1 MNKGLRNWFILIF
14 IYCTFFVWY
23 TDLGGKLDS
32 DEIATYLV
40 KMQDN
45 REAVGFSSPAEKER
59 AKEQGVI
66 IEEFMREDT
75 GRQFFVVNNIDM
87 SENPQDVEGAQPGED
102 ADQLMSRY
110 MEHMYAELFK
120 RASHP
125 VFLGNAVS
133 PAIDIVGIENAKS
146 WDSAALMR
154 YKSRR
159 AFMEI
164 VSNPKILGKHEFK
177 IAALNKTIAYPVE
190 TVIYLSD
197 PRLLLGLILIIIGLI
212 IQLRIKK

>member
-1 MNKGLRNWFILIF
+1 MNKSLKNWFILIF

-23 TDLGGKLDS
+23 TDLGGKLNS
-32 DEIATYLV
+32 NEIATYLV

-45 REAVGFSSPAEKER
+45 RETVGFSSPAEKEK
-59 AKEQGVI
+59 AKKQGAI
-66 IEEFMREDT
+66 IEEFMREDS
-75 GRQFFVVNNIDM
+75 GRQFFVVNNMDM
-87 SENPQDVEGAQPGED
+87 SDNPQDVEGAQPGED
-102 ADQLMSRY
+102 ADQLMGRY

-125 VFLGNAVS
+125 VFAGNAVS
-133 PAIDIVGIENAKS
+133 PAIDIVGIENADS

-164 VSNPKILGKHEFK
+164 VSNPKMRGKHEFK

-190 TVIYLSD
+190 TVVYLSD
-197 PRLLLGLILIIIGLI
+197 PRLLLGFILLIIGLI
-212 IQLRIKK
+212 LQLRIKK

>member
-164 VSNPKILGKHEFK
+164 VSNPKMLGKHEFK

-197 PRLLLGLILIIIGLI
+197 PRLLLGFILIIIGLI
-212 IQLRIKK
+212 VQLRIKK

>member
-1 MNKGLRNWFILIF
+1 MSKSLKNWFILTF

-23 TDLGGKLDS
+23 TDLGGKLNS

-40 KMQDN
+40 KLQEN
-45 REAVGFSSPAEKER
+45 REAVKFSSPAEKEEF
-59 AKEQGVI
+59 KEQGKI
-66 IEEFMREDT
+66 IEKFMREDS

-87 SENPQDVEGAQPGED
+87 SDDPQDVEGAQPGED
-102 ADQLMSRY
+102 ADQLMGRY

-125 VFLGNAVS
+125 VFMGNAVS
-133 PAIDIVGIENAKS
+133 QAIDVVGIENADS
-146 WDSAALMR
+146 WGIAALMR

-164 VSNPKILGKHEFK
+164 VSNPKMRGKHEFK

-190 TVIYLSD
+190 TVVYLSD
-197 PRLLLGLILIIIGLI
+197 PRLLLGFILLIIGLI

>member
-1 MNKGLRNWFILIF
+1 MSKSLKNWFILIF

-23 TDLGGKLDS
+23 TDLGGKLNS
-32 DEIATYLV
+32 NEIATYLV

-45 REAVGFSSPAEKER
+45 IETVGFSSPAEKEK
-59 AKEQGVI
+59 AKKQGAI
-66 IEEFMREDT
+66 IEEFMREDS

-87 SENPQDVEGAQPGED
+87 SDNPQDVEGAQPGED
-102 ADQLMSRY
+102 ADQLMGRY

-120 RASHP
+120 RACHP
-125 VFLGNAVS
+125 VFMGNAVS
-133 PAIDIVGIENAKS
+133 QAIDVVGIENADS

-164 VSNPKILGKHEFK
+164 VSNPKMRGKHEFK

-190 TVIYLSD
+190 TVVYLSD
-197 PRLLLGLILIIIGLI
+197 PRLLLGFILLIIGLI
-212 IQLRIKK
+212 LQLRIKK

>member
-1 MNKGLRNWFILIF
+1 MNKSLKNWFILIF

-23 TDLGGKLDS
+23 TDLGGKLNS
-32 DEIATYLV
+32 NEIATYLV

-45 REAVGFSSPAEKER
+45 RETVGFSSPAEKEK
-59 AKEQGVI
+59 AKKQGAI
-66 IEEFMREDT
+66 IEEFMREDS

-87 SENPQDVEGAQPGED
+87 SDNPQDVEGAQPGED
-102 ADQLMSRY
+102 ADQLMGRY

-125 VFLGNAVS
+125 VFMGNAVS
-133 PAIDIVGIENAKS
+133 PAIDIVGIENAES

-164 VSNPKILGKHEFK
+164 VSNPKMRGKHEFK

-190 TVIYLSD
+190 TVVYLSD
-197 PRLLLGLILIIIGLI
+197 PRLLLGFILLIIGLI
-212 IQLRIKK
+212 LQLRIKK

>member
-66 IEEFMREDT
+66 IEEFMREDS

-102 ADQLMSRY
+102 ADQMMSRY

-197 PRLLLGLILIIIGLI
+197 PRLLLGFILIIIGLI

>member
-1 MNKGLRNWFILIF
+1 MNKSLRNWFILIF

-125 VFLGNAVS
+125 VFLGSAVS
-133 PAIDIVGIENAKS
+133 TAIDIVGIENAES

-164 VSNPKILGKHEFK
+164 VSNPKMLGKHEFK

-190 TVIYLSD
+190 TVVYLSD

>member
-1 MNKGLRNWFILIF
+1 MSKSLRNWFILIF

-23 TDLGGKLDS
+23 TDFGGKLDS
-32 DEIATYLV
+32 NEIATYLV

-59 AKEQGVI
+59 AREQAAI
-66 IEEFMREDT
+66 IEEFMREDS

-102 ADQLMSRY
+102 ADQLMGRY

-133 PAIDIVGIENAKS
+133 SAIDIVGIENAES
-146 WDSAALMR
+146 WDRAALMR

-164 VSNPKILGKHEFK
+164 VSNPKMLGKHEFK

-190 TVIYLSD
+190 TVVYLSD

>member
-1 MNKGLRNWFILIF
+1 
-14 IYCTFFVWY
+14 
-23 TDLGGKLDS
+23 
-32 DEIATYLV
+32 
-40 KMQDN
+40 MQDN
-45 REAVGFSSPAEKER
+45 REAVGFSSPAEKEK
-59 AKEQGVI
+59 AKEQGAI
-66 IEEFMREDT
+66 IEEFMREDS

-102 ADQLMSRY
+102 ADQLMGRY

-190 TVIYLSD
+190 TVVYLSD

>member
-1 MNKGLRNWFILIF
+1 MNKSLRNWFILIF

-45 REAVGFSSPAEKER
+45 REAVGFFSPAEKEK
-59 AKEQGVI
+59 AKEQGAI
-66 IEEFMREDT
+66 IEEFMREDS

-102 ADQLMSRY
+102 ADQLMGRY

-125 VFLGNAVS
+125 VFLGNAIS
-133 PAIDIVGIENAKS
+133 TAIDIVGIENAES

-164 VSNPKILGKHEFK
+164 VSNPKMLGKHEFK
-177 IAALNKTIAYPVE
+177 IAALNKTLAYPVE
-190 TVIYLSD
+190 TVVYLSD
-197 PRLLLGLILIIIGLI
+197 PRLLLGFILIIIGLI
-212 IQLRIKK
+212 VQLRIKK

>member
-1 MNKGLRNWFILIF
+1 MNKSLRNWFILIF

-32 DEIATYLV
+32 NEIATYLV

-59 AKEQGVI
+59 AREQAAI
-66 IEEFMREDT
+66 IEEFMREDS

-102 ADQLMSRY
+102 ADQLMGRY

-133 PAIDIVGIENAKS
+133 SAIDIVGIENAES

-164 VSNPKILGKHEFK
+164 VSNPKMLGKHEFK

-190 TVIYLSD
+190 TVVYLSD
-197 PRLLLGLILIIIGLI
+197 PRLLLGFILIIIGLI

>member
-1 MNKGLRNWFILIF
+1 MNKSLRNWFILIF

-197 PRLLLGLILIIIGLI
+197 PRLLLGFILIIIGLI
-212 IQLRIKK
+212 VQLRIKK

>member
-1 MNKGLRNWFILIF
+1 MNKSLKNWFILIF

-23 TDLGGKLDS
+23 TDLGGKLNS
-32 DEIATYLV
+32 NEIATYLV

-45 REAVGFSSPAEKER
+45 RETVGFSSPAEKEK
-59 AKEQGVI
+59 AKKQGAI
-66 IEEFMREDT
+66 IEEFMREDS
-75 GRQFFVVNNIDM
+75 GRQFFVVNNMDM
-87 SENPQDVEGAQPGED
+87 SDNPQDVEGAQPGED
-102 ADQLMSRY
+102 ADQLMGRY

-125 VFLGNAVS
+125 VFAGNAVS
-133 PAIDIVGIENAKS
+133 PAIDIVGIENADS

-164 VSNPKILGKHEFK
+164 VSNPKMRGKHEFK

-190 TVIYLSD
+190 PFLYLGD
-197 PRLLLGLILIIIGLI
+197 PRLLLGFILLIIGLI
-212 IQLRIKK
+212 LQLRIKK

>member
-1 MNKGLRNWFILIF
+1 MNKSLRNWFILIF

-45 REAVGFSSPAEKER
+45 REAVGFSSPAAKEK
-59 AKEQGVI
+59 AKEQGAI
-66 IEEFMREDT
+66 IEEFMREDS

-102 ADQLMSRY
+102 ADQLMGRY

-125 VFLGNAVS
+125 VFLGSAVS
-133 PAIDIVGIENAKS
+133 TAIDIVGIENAES

-164 VSNPKILGKHEFK
+164 VSNPKMLGKHEFK

-190 TVIYLSD
+190 TVVYLSD

>member
-1 MNKGLRNWFILIF
+1 MNKSLRNWFILIF

-45 REAVGFSSPAEKER
+45 REAVGFFSPAEKAK
-59 AKEQGVI
+59 AKEQGAI
-66 IEEFMREDT
+66 IEEFMREDS

-102 ADQLMSRY
+102 ADQLMGRY

-125 VFLGNAVS
+125 VFLGSAVS
-133 PAIDIVGIENAKS
+133 TAIDIVGIENAES

-164 VSNPKILGKHEFK
+164 VSNPKMLGKHEFK

-190 TVIYLSD
+190 TVVYLSD

>member
-1 MNKGLRNWFILIF
+1 MNKSLRSWFILIF

-32 DEIATYLV
+32 NEIATYLV

-59 AKEQGVI
+59 AREQAAI
-66 IEEFMREDT
+66 IEEFMREDS

-102 ADQLMSRY
+102 ADQLMGRY

-125 VFLGNAVS
+125 VFLGSAVS
-133 PAIDIVGIENAKS
+133 TAIDIVGIENAES

-164 VSNPKILGKHEFK
+164 VSNPKMLGKHEFK

-197 PRLLLGLILIIIGLI
+197 PRFLLGLILLIIGLI

>member
-1 MNKGLRNWFILIF
+1 MNKSLRNWFILIF

-75 GRQFFVVNNIDM
+75 GRQVFVVNNIDM

-102 ADQLMSRY
+102 ADQLMGRY

-197 PRLLLGLILIIIGLI
+197 PRLLLGFILIIIGLI
-212 IQLRIKK
+212 VQLRIKK

>member
-1 MNKGLRNWFILIF
+1 MSKSLRNWFILIF

-32 DEIATYLV
+32 NEIATYLV

-59 AKEQGVI
+59 AREQAAI
-66 IEEFMREDT
+66 IEEFMREDS

-102 ADQLMSRY
+102 ADQLMGRY

-125 VFLGNAVS
+125 VFLGSAVS
-133 PAIDIVGIENAKS
+133 TAIDIVGIENAES

-164 VSNPKILGKHEFK
+164 VSNPKMLGKHEFK

-190 TVIYLSD
+190 TVVYLSD

>member
-1 MNKGLRNWFILIF
+1 MNKSLRNWFILIF

-32 DEIATYLV
+32 NEIATYLV

-66 IEEFMREDT
+66 IEEFMREDS

-102 ADQLMSRY
+102 ADQLMGRY

-125 VFLGNAVS
+125 VFLGSAVS
-133 PAIDIVGIENAKS
+133 TAIDIVGIENAES

-164 VSNPKILGKHEFK
+164 VSNPKMLGKHEFK

-190 TVIYLSD
+190 TVVYLSD

>member
-1 MNKGLRNWFILIF
+1 MNKSLKNWFILIF
-14 IYCTFFVWY
+14 IYCTFSVWY
-23 TDLGGKLDS
+23 TDLGGKLNS
-32 DEIATYLV
+32 NEIATYLV

-45 REAVGFSSPAEKER
+45 RETVGFSSPAEKEK
-59 AKEQGVI
+59 AKKQGAI
-66 IEEFMREDT
+66 IEEFMREDS
-75 GRQFFVVNNIDM
+75 GRQFFVVNNMDM
-87 SENPQDVEGAQPGED
+87 SDNPQDVEGAQPGED
-102 ADQLMSRY
+102 ADQLMGRY

-125 VFLGNAVS
+125 VFAGNAVS
-133 PAIDIVGIENAKS
+133 PAIDIVGIENADS

-164 VSNPKILGKHEFK
+164 VSNPKMRGKHEFK

-190 TVIYLSD
+190 TVVYLSD
-197 PRLLLGLILIIIGLI
+197 PRLLLGFILLIIGLI
-212 IQLRIKK
+212 LQLRIKK

>member
-23 TDLGGKLDS
+23 TDLGGKLDP

-45 REAVGFSSPAEKER
+45 REAVGFFSPAEKVK
-59 AKEQGVI
+59 AKEQGAI
-66 IEEFMREDT
+66 IEEFMREDS

-87 SENPQDVEGAQPGED
+87 SENPQYVEGAQPGED
-102 ADQLMSRY
+102 ADQLMGRY

-164 VSNPKILGKHEFK
+164 VSNPKMLGKHEFK

-190 TVIYLSD
+190 TVVYLSD
-197 PRLLLGLILIIIGLI
+197 PRLLLGFILIIIGLI
-212 IQLRIKK
+212 VQLRIKK

>member
-1 MNKGLRNWFILIF
+1 MNKSLRSWFILIF

-59 AKEQGVI
+59 AREQAAI
-66 IEEFMREDT
+66 IEEFMREDS

-102 ADQLMSRY
+102 ADQLMGRY

-125 VFLGNAVS
+125 VFLGNAIS
-133 PAIDIVGIENAKS
+133 TAIDIVGIENAES

-164 VSNPKILGKHEFK
+164 VSNPKMLGKHEFK
-177 IAALNKTIAYPVE
+177 IAALNKTLAYPVE
-190 TVIYLSD
+190 TVVYLSD
-197 PRLLLGLILIIIGLI
+197 PRLLLGFILIIIGLI

>member
-1 MNKGLRNWFILIF
+1 MNKSLRSWFILIF

-32 DEIATYLV
+32 NEIATYLV

-45 REAVGFSSPAEKER
+45 REAVGFSSPEEKER
-59 AKEQGVI
+59 AKEQGAI
-66 IEEFMREDT
+66 IEGFMREDS

-102 ADQLMSRY
+102 ADQLMGRY

-125 VFLGNAVS
+125 VFAGNVVS
-133 PAIDIVGIENAKS
+133 HAIDIVGIENAES
-146 WDSAALMR
+146 WDRAALMR

-164 VSNPKILGKHEFK
+164 VSNPKMLGKHEFK
-177 IAALNKTIAYPVE
+177 IAALNKTLAYPVE
-190 TVIYLSD
+190 TVVYLSD
-197 PRLLLGLILIIIGLI
+197 PRLLLGFILIIIGLI

>member
-32 DEIATYLV
+32 DEIATYLF

-197 PRLLLGLILIIIGLI
+197 PRLLLGFILIIIGLI
-212 IQLRIKK
+212 VQLRIKK

>member
-1 MNKGLRNWFILIF
+1 MNKSLRNWFILIF

-75 GRQFFVVNNIDM
+75 GRQVFVVNNIDM

-190 TVIYLSD
+190 TVVYLSD

>member
-1 MNKGLRNWFILIF
+1 MNKGLRNWFILVF

-66 IEEFMREDT
+66 IEEFMREDS

-133 PAIDIVGIENAKS
+133 PAIDIVGIENAES

-164 VSNPKILGKHEFK
+164 VSNPKMLGKHEFK

-190 TVIYLSD
+190 TVVYLSD

>member
-1 MNKGLRNWFILIF
+1 MNKSLRNWFILIF

-45 REAVGFSSPAEKER
+45 REAVGFSSPEEKEK
-59 AKEQGVI
+59 AKEQGAI
-66 IEEFMREDT
+66 IEEFMREDS

-87 SENPQDVEGAQPGED
+87 SENPQDVEGAKPGED
-102 ADQLMSRY
+102 ADQLMGRY

-125 VFLGNAVS
+125 VFLGSAVS
-133 PAIDIVGIENAKS
+133 TAIDIVGIENAES

-164 VSNPKILGKHEFK
+164 VSNPKMLGKHEFK

-190 TVIYLSD
+190 TVVYLSD

>member
-1 MNKGLRNWFILIF
+1 MNKSLRSWFILIF

-45 REAVGFSSPAEKER
+45 REAVGFSSPEEKER
-59 AKEQGVI
+59 AKEQGAI
-66 IEEFMREDT
+66 IEGFMREDS

-102 ADQLMSRY
+102 ADQLMGRY

-125 VFLGNAVS
+125 VFAGNVVS
-133 PAIDIVGIENAKS
+133 HAIDIVGIENAES

-164 VSNPKILGKHEFK
+164 VSNPKMLGKHEFK

-190 TVIYLSD
+190 TVVYLSD

-212 IQLRIKK
+212 VQRRIKK

>member
-1 MNKGLRNWFILIF
+1 MNKSLKNWFILIF

-23 TDLGGKLDS
+23 TDLGGKLNS
-32 DEIATYLV
+32 NEIATYLV

-45 REAVGFSSPAEKER
+45 RETVGFSSPAEKEK
-59 AKEQGVI
+59 AKKQGAI
-66 IEEFMREDT
+66 IEEFMREDS

-87 SENPQDVEGAQPGED
+87 SDNPQDVEGAQPGED
-102 ADQLMSRY
+102 ADQLMGRY

-125 VFLGNAVS
+125 VFAGNAVS
-133 PAIDIVGIENAKS
+133 PAIDIVGIENADS

-164 VSNPKILGKHEFK
+164 VSNPKMRGKHEFK

-190 TVIYLSD
+190 TVVYLSD
-197 PRLLLGLILIIIGLI
+197 PRLLLGFILLIIGLI
-212 IQLRIKK
+212 LQLRIKK

>member
-1 MNKGLRNWFILIF
+1 MSKSLKNWFILIF

-32 DEIATYLV
+32 EEIATYLV

-45 REAVGFSSPAEKER
+45 REAVGFSSPAEKEK
-59 AKEQGVI
+59 AKEQGAI
-66 IEEFMREDT
+66 IEEFMREDS

-102 ADQLMSRY
+102 ADQLMGRY

-125 VFLGNAVS
+125 VFLGNVVS
-133 PAIDIVGIENAKS
+133 QAIDIVGMENAES

-164 VSNPKILGKHEFK
+164 VSNRKMLGKHEFK

-190 TVIYLSD
+190 TVVYLSD

>member
-1 MNKGLRNWFILIF
+1 MNKSLRNWFILIF

-66 IEEFMREDT
+66 IEEFMREDS

-164 VSNPKILGKHEFK
+164 VSNPKMLGKHEFK

-197 PRLLLGLILIIIGLI
+197 PRLLLGFILIIIGLI
-212 IQLRIKK
+212 VQLRIKK

>member
-1 MNKGLRNWFILIF
+1 MNKGLRNWFILVF

-102 ADQLMSRY
+102 ADQLMGRY

-125 VFLGNAVS
+125 VFLGSAVS
-133 PAIDIVGIENAKS
+133 TAIDIVGIENAES

-164 VSNPKILGKHEFK
+164 VSNPKMLGKHEFK

-190 TVIYLSD
+190 TVVYLSD

>member
-1 MNKGLRNWFILIF
+1 MSKSLKNWFILIF

-23 TDLGGKLDS
+23 TDLGGKLNS
-32 DEIATYLV
+32 NEIATYLV

-45 REAVGFSSPAEKER
+45 RETVGFSSPAEKEK
-59 AKEQGVI
+59 AKKQGAI
-66 IEEFMREDT
+66 IEEFMREDS
-75 GRQFFVVNNIDM
+75 GRQFFVVNNMDM
-87 SENPQDVEGAQPGED
+87 SDNPQDVEGAQPGED
-102 ADQLMSRY
+102 ADQLMGRY

-125 VFLGNAVS
+125 VFAGNAVS
-133 PAIDIVGIENAKS
+133 PAIDIVGIENADS

-164 VSNPKILGKHEFK
+164 VSNPKMRGKHEFK

-190 TVIYLSD
+190 TVLYLSD
-197 PRLLLGLILIIIGLI
+197 PRLLLGFILLIIGLI

>member
-1 MNKGLRNWFILIF
+1 MNKSLKNWFILIF

-23 TDLGGKLDS
+23 TDLGGKLNS
-32 DEIATYLV
+32 NEIATYLV

-45 REAVGFSSPAEKER
+45 RETVGFSSPAEKEK
-59 AKEQGVI
+59 AKKQGAI
-66 IEEFMREDT
+66 IEEFMREDS

-87 SENPQDVEGAQPGED
+87 SDNPQDVEGAQPGED
-102 ADQLMSRY
+102 ADQLMGRY

-125 VFLGNAVS
+125 VFMGNAVS
-133 PAIDIVGIENAKS
+133 TAIDIVGIENAES

-164 VSNPKILGKHEFK
+164 VSNPKMRGKHEFK

-190 TVIYLSD
+190 TVVYLSD

-212 IQLRIKK
+212 VQLRIKK

>member
-1 MNKGLRNWFILIF
+1 MSKSLRNWSILIF

-23 TDLGGKLDS
+23 TDFGGKLDS
-32 DEIATYLV
+32 NEIATYLV

-59 AKEQGVI
+59 AREQAAI
-66 IEEFMREDT
+66 IEEFMREDS

-102 ADQLMSRY
+102 ADQLMGRY

-125 VFLGNAVS
+125 VFLGNAIS
-133 PAIDIVGIENAKS
+133 TAIDIVGIENAES

-164 VSNPKILGKHEFK
+164 VSNPKMLGKHEFK

-190 TVIYLSD
+190 TVVYLSD

>member
-1 MNKGLRNWFILIF
+1 MNKSLRNWFILIF

-32 DEIATYLV
+32 NEIATYLV

-45 REAVGFSSPAEKER
+45 REAVGFSSPEEKER
-59 AKEQGVI
+59 AKEQGAI
-66 IEEFMREDT
+66 IEEFMREDS

-102 ADQLMSRY
+102 ADQLMGRY

-125 VFLGNAVS
+125 VFLGSAVS
-133 PAIDIVGIENAKS
+133 TAIDIVGIENAES

-164 VSNPKILGKHEFK
+164 VSNPKMLGKHEFK

-190 TVIYLSD
+190 TVVYLSD
-197 PRLLLGLILIIIGLI
+197 PRLLLGFILIIIGLI